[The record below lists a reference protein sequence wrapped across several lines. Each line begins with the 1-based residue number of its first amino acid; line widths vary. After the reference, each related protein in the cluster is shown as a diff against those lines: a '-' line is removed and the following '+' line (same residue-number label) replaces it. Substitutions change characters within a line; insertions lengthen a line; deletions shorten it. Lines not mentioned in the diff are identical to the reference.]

1 MLSNKEIIEVIQ
13 DYIEEDK
20 YKSAI
25 LINGRW
31 GSGKTFFIKEEISKV
46 IIENIKN
53 NGKYIYVSLYGVG
66 NIEEINY
73 ILKFVQIC

>member
-1 MLSNKEIIEVIQ
+1 MKRYSIKTYEKAKIGDFSMLSNKEIIEVIQ

-53 NGKYIYVSLYGVG
+53 NGKYIYVSL
-66 NIEEINY
+66 
-73 ILKFVQIC
+73 